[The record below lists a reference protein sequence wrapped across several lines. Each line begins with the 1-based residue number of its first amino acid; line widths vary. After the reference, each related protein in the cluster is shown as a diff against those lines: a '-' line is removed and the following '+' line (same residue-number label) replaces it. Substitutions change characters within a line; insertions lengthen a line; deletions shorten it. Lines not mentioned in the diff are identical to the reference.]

1 MPVVDVRKVGVG
13 VHEWSVSVRV
23 SVGFQA
29 VPGEIML
36 VLMMLI
42 VPVRMLVIE

>member
-1 MPVVDVRKVGVG
+1 MPVVDVRKVGMRVNERSVG
-13 VHEWSVSVRV
+13 VRVRV
-23 SVGFQA
+23 GLRA